1 MTDNPIDTS
10 PSAVVVLTKQ
20 LHSPQLNDDMMRRWD
35 ALREEIANGNRGSH
49 PRDIFESIIDSID
62 EERSE
67 AAYFLEELSAKL
79 GEAEKERDEVLAKV
93 KELNQQNTS
102 LRRSL
107 RTKLLSMIYATEGHA
122 MNDEPKVDTS
132 DEACAVACTL
142 VSNPQ
147 GALRK
152 DGDGWQKRVND
163 LIRALRD
170 ERHKLATETIMTRVA
185 VDALKAERDS
195 ALAQLAEARR
205 ENERLDRCLAFFA
218 SVIKSGEPWTETCER
233 EYAAARS
240 SLPQH

>member
-35 ALREEIANGNRGSH
+35 ALRAEIANGNHGSH

-67 AAYFLEELSAKL
+67 AAYFLEDLAAKL
-79 GEAEKERDEVLAKV
+79 GEAEKERDEV
-93 KELNQQNTS
+93 
-102 LRRSL
+102 
-107 RTKLLSMIYATEGHA
+107 
-122 MNDEPKVDTS
+122 
-132 DEACAVACTL
+132 
-142 VSNPQ
+142 
-147 GALRK
+147 
-152 DGDGWQKRVND
+152 
-163 LIRALRD
+163 
-170 ERHKLATETIMTRVA
+170 
-185 VDALKAERDS
+185 
-195 ALAQLAEARR
+195 LAQLAEARR

-233 EYAAARS
+233 EYAAASS

>member
-1 MTDNPIDTS
+1 VNDKSEIDATTL
-10 PSAVVVLTKQ
+10 A
-20 LHSPQLNDDMMRRWD
+20 
-35 ALREEIANGNRGSH
+35 ALRAEANAALLSKDAAIMHWGGLLMALLDDR
-49 PRDIFESIIDSID
+49 
-62 EERSE
+62 E
-67 AAYFLEELSAKL
+67 ALSAKL

-122 MNDEPKVDTS
+122 TNDEPKVDTS